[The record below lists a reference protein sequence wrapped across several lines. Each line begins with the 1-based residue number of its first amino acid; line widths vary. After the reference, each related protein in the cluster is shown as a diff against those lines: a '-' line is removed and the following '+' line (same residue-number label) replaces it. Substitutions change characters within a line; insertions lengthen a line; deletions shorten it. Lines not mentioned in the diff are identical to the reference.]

1 MDNTVNP
8 LNLLALQWLEQR
20 QQDPRG
26 FDIGLLTQACQ
37 FASDYYQAI
46 TPLYVNSM
54 LQQGLE
60 MADELLNLNC
70 DNNTI
75 AASIVFPSIYYLGLE
90 EEIIKKHLPIEVYS
104 LARGVSKMDAVQ
116 QLNQQKNSGRADN
129 LRKMCLAMVDN
140 VRIVLIKLAE
150 QLVILKH
157 LRNGTSEQQQQIASQ
172 VMHIYAPL
180 ANRLGVGQMKWQMED
195 LAFRYLNNDEYRK
208 ISQALK
214 MRRKD
219 RETFIHNF
227 IDNLN
232 RILTDAGVHNA
243 EISGRAK
250 HIYSIFRKICRK
262 QVDFSQIYDTSAV
275 RILVR
280 TIEDCYKALSIVHTS
295 WRHVF
300 SEFDDYIAKPK
311 PNGYR
316 SIHTVIISPENIH
329 VEIQIRTY
337 QMHEE
342 SELGV
347 AAHWQYKEN
356 AGVKTSSY
364 SEKINWL
371 RHIMDWQREVTDP
384 SNNLYH
390 KIFEDRVYVFTPNGD
405 VFDLETGATPL
416 DFAYH
421 IHTNL
426 GHRCRGAKVND
437 IMTPLTHQLRTGD
450 QVHII
455 TGKEIAPSRDWLN
468 PASHYLKTSAALQ
481 KVRSWF
487 KRQEQEHYYNQGQ
500 ALWEKLAKREGVPKN
515 DAEKAVEFFK
525 FKNLHELF
533 IAIGS
538 GSLGVVSVLN
548 KIKHPEVEEIKKP
561 LIVATKLPERTSQSQ
576 EGLQIEGVGNL
587 LTQLARCCRPIPG
600 DTILGYI
607 TKGRGISVHQQD
619 CRNLQFILKKHP
631 ERLFKVTWGQNSL
644 QNYPVEILI
653 EAEDRSGL
661 IRDISNVIATAHLS
675 LLGLSTRVDKLEN
688 MAYIDLTIEIKSLSP
703 LKKILIQ
710 LQQVSGVRRVQR
722 S

>member
-1 MDNTVNP
+1 MDSKTLNP
-8 LNLLALQWLEQR
+8 LNPLAVAWLEQR
-20 QQDPRG
+20 RQDPRG
-26 FDIGLLTQACQ
+26 FDIDLLTQACR
-37 FASDYYQAI
+37 FAGDYSD
-46 TPLYVNSM
+46 LE
-54 LQQGLE
+54 QGLA
-60 MADELLNLNC
+60 MADELLSLNC

-75 AASIVFPSIYYLGLE
+75 AAGIVFPSIHHLRLE
-90 EEIIKKHLPIEVYS
+90 TDVIKKYLPSEVYT
-104 LARGVSKMDAVQ
+104 LAQGVNKMDAIQ
-116 QLNQQKNSGRADN
+116 QLDQKKNNARADN

-150 QLVILKH
+150 QLVILKN
-157 LRNGTSEQQQQIASQ
+157 LRNGTAEQQQQIASQ

-180 ANRLGVGQMKWQMED
+180 ANRLGVGQIKWQMED

-219 RETFIHNF
+219 REIFISNF
-227 IDNLN
+227 IDNLYH
-232 RILTDAGVHNA
+232 ILNETGVHNA

-275 RILVR
+275 RVLVK
-280 TIEDCYKALSIVHTS
+280 TIEDCYKTLSAVHSS
-295 WRHVF
+295 WPHVY

-316 SIHTVIISPENIH
+316 SIHTVIIGPQNIH

-347 AAHWQYKEN
+347 AAHWQYKES
-356 AGVKTSSY
+356 AGAKTSSY
-364 SEKINWL
+364 AEKINWL
-371 RHIMDWQREVTDP
+371 RHIMDWQKEVTNPED
-384 SNNLYH
+384 NLYH

-405 VFDLETGATPL
+405 VFDLEAGATPL

-421 IHTNL
+421 VHTDL

-437 IMTPLTHQLRTGD
+437 IMAPLTHHLRTGD
-450 QVHII
+450 QVSII
-455 TGKEIAPSRDWLN
+455 TGKESAPSRDWLN
-468 PASHYLKTSAALQ
+468 PAAHYLKTSAALQ

-500 ALWEKLAKREGVPKN
+500 ALWEKLAKREGVAKN
-515 DAEKAVEFFK
+515 DVEKALNFFK
-525 FKNLHELF
+525 FKNINELF

-538 GSLGVVSVLN
+538 GSLGVISVLN
-548 KIKHPEVEEIKKP
+548 KIKHPEMEESKKSFIVP
-561 LIVATKLPERTSQSQ
+561 LKPPERPLPSQ

-600 DTILGYI
+600 DAILGYI
-607 TKGRGISVHQQD
+607 TKGRGVSIHQQE

-631 ERLFKVTWGQNSL
+631 ERMFNVTWGKESVQS
-644 QNYPVEILI
+644 YPVEILL
-653 EAEDRSGL
+653 EADDRPGL
-661 IRDISNVIATAHLS
+661 IRDISNVIASAHLS
-675 LLGLSTRVDKLEN
+675 LLGLSSRVNKLEN
-688 MAYIDLTIEIKSLSP
+688 IAYIDLTFEIKSLSP
-703 LKKILIQ
+703 LKKILMQ
-710 LQQVSGVRRVQR
+710 LQQISGITKVERA
-722 S
+722 